1 VALWVLLLTSGE
13 NMAAGDQY
21 RIDPSDKY
29 NFDRAIRERFT
40 AMDEL
45 GSSANTIAAEQAE
58 RRRALAQANEAA
70 AFARTAQA
78 GANRT
83 AGTFAGARS
92 ATNYQPP
99 VAGGNFGKFMSAIS
113 AQESG
118 GNYSAR
124 NPMSGAMGKYQIM
137 PSNLAGAGRG
147 WDYEV
152 LGRDISGAQFLASPE
167 LQEKIAS
174 AKLKQYYNSY
184 GPAGAAIA
192 WYAGPGAAAKYV
204 RGGGASTR
212 GEAGGHPS
220 ISGYMAS
227 ILRKMGLA

>member
-1 VALWVLLLTSGE
+1 
-13 NMAAGDQY
+13 MAAGDQY
-21 RIDPSDKY
+21 RIDTSDKY
-29 NFDRAIRERFT
+29 NYDRAIRERFN

-45 GSSANTIAAEQAE
+45 GASASNITAQQAE
-58 RRRALAQANEAA
+58 RRRAMQQAQEAA
-70 AFARTAQA
+70 SFARAAQE
-78 GANRT
+78 GASRT
-83 AGTFAGARS
+83 AGTFAGAQS
-92 ATNYQPP
+92 AGGYQPP

-118 GNYSAR
+118 SNYGAR

-137 PSNLAGAGRG
+137 PANIAGSGRG

-152 LGRDISGAQFLASPE
+152 LGRDISGAQFMASPE

-174 AKLKQYYNSY
+174 AKLKQYYDSY

-204 RGGGASTR
+204 RSGRASTR

-227 ILRKMGLA
+227 ILRKMGLG